1 MYHLKV
7 LLGLNAFLRDLAQ
20 LSHISWAWY
29 WHQEIKLSVLACA
42 GDWTRQFL
50 LAWKGIHTH
59 IYSNWHNETLVSVM
73 GFGHYCFTNRKYS
86 VWMLGLAGIC
96 LFGKIRIRIFLH
108 PFGLDEVPW
117 LQTLTSS
124 QQNPF
129 WVGYVGGV
137 SPPAPQHPENTTGQT
152 LWWRKHEATD
162 QAAWGVGL
170 EVLWV
175 PYPYCEYCERFS
187 NEPSGRGN
195 ACSDTGHS
203 PPAHIGLKGVVQSS
217 AINGGALKLSIRDAL
232 PHNNFL
238 MWREAST
245 VRYLF
250 PIFSLCQMSL
260 FFFFFLS

>member
-1 MYHLKV
+1 MV
-7 LLGLNAFLRDLAQ
+7 L
-20 LSHISWAWY
+20 
-29 WHQEIKLSVLACA
+29 
-42 GDWTRQFL
+42 
-50 LAWKGIHTH
+50 
-59 IYSNWHNETLVSVM
+59 
-73 GFGHYCFTNRKYS
+73 GHCCFTNRKYS
-86 VWMLGLAGIC
+86 VLILGLAGIH
-96 LFGKIRIRIFLH
+96 LFGKLRIRICLH

-129 WVGYVGGV
+129 WVGCVGGV

-162 QAAWGVGL
+162 QAASRGVRL
-170 EVLWV
+170 EVLCA
-175 PYPYCEYCERFS
+175 PYPYYEHCERFS
-187 NEPSGRGN
+187 NEPSARGN

-203 PPAHIGLKGVVQSS
+203 PPAHIGLKPVVQSS
-217 AINGGALKLSIRDAL
+217 TINGGALKLSIHDAL

-245 VRYLF
+245 VRHLF

-260 FFFFFLS
+260 FFFFFS